1 MAECSL
7 LAIDETLRTL
17 KTCMPR
23 TAGQS
28 GRVVAELGRI
38 AAASAAKDEQRQE
51 VQGA

>member
-1 MAECSL
+1 MAECRL
-7 LAIDETLRTL
+7 LAIDETLRIV
-17 KTCMPR
+17 KTCIRR

-38 AAASAAKDEQRQE
+38 AAASAAKDEQRQ